1 MKIYNILQA
10 YQLYRLFLIKKKKR
24 KKKEEHSYNIGKLI
38 ILGFILKKRLKEKNY
53 NNIIPIIYVTDI
65 KYLEFL
71 SILFNN

>member
-10 YQLYRLFLIKKKKR
+10 YQLYRLFLIKKKR

-53 NNIIPIIYVTDI
+53 NNIIPIIYVTNI

>member
-10 YQLYRLFLIKKKKR
+10 YQLYRLFLIK

-53 NNIIPIIYVTDI
+53 NNIIPIIYVTNI